1 MPSPANPYP
10 TIYTDLAQESL
21 DASAA
26 FSNAE
31 AEMGTQGAPATCFLE
46 LKWNGIR
53 IVRSWD
59 DSRVSSLPPNEQ
71 FRLYRQLGGLFNLAM
86 RTLLNP

>member
-10 TIYTDLAQESL
+10 TIYGDLAQESL

-31 AEMGTQGAPATCFLE
+31 TVLGTQVAPATCFLE
-46 LKWNGIR
+46 LTWNGTR

-59 DSRVSSLPPNEQ
+59 SIRVTALPPNEQ
-71 FRLYRQLGGLFNLAM
+71 FRLYAQLGGLFNLAM